1 MYRLLHLAV
10 SALIIVAIAPD
21 TASGASKRLQAARTI
36 QASVSD
42 EGLALIAAPG
52 LAKLVSGPKG
62 LRKIRVRRNELMVA
76 VEETSGG
83 LVAAGVVRKKDRRRL
98 VFLEAGRSGTRR
110 LPPPRRTDDLRLR
123 PVLLMD
129 AGHLVGAA
137 WLEGPD
143 LRSLKVKAADWDGI
157 RWSPVLAV
165 STASPGSQTGLTGT
179 VLEDGSTLLVWS
191 QFDGTD
197 DELFFSWRRS
207 GDFSTPQRI
216 SADNDYPDIAPSV
229 TFKARGAVV
238 SWSRFDG
245 SDYSV
250 WTADFGRGEWRKERR
265 TGGPGS
271 LFPQYLHRQDNL
283 FLISRSAHPRGW
295 SIQSSSRTG
304 HMNRRSFV
312 ANDAATRPVLGTID
326 GNTVTLEWPQQQR
339 KSDARMEMV
348 P

>member
-1 MYRLLHLAV
+1 MYQLRYIAVAALLILT
-10 SALIIVAIAPD
+10 LAPD
-21 TASGASKRLQAARTI
+21 ISSGASKRHQAAKTI
-36 QASVSD
+36 QASVSE
-42 EGLALIAAPG
+42 EGLALITAPG
-52 LAKLVSGPKG
+52 LAKVVSGPKG
-62 LRKIRVRRNELMVA
+62 LRRIRVRRNELILA

-83 LVAAGVVRKKDRRRL
+83 LVAAGSVRKEDRRRL

-110 LPPPRRTDDLRLR
+110 LPALRRTDDLRLR

-129 AGHLVGAA
+129 SGHLVGAA

-143 LRSLKVKAADWDGI
+143 LRSLRVKTADWDGS
-157 RWSPVLAV
+157 RWSPVLTV

-191 QFDGTD
+191 QFDGSD

-216 SADNDYPDIAPSV
+216 SADNDYPDVAPSV
-229 TFKARGAVV
+229 TFNARGAVV

-265 TGGPGS
+265 TGEPGS
-271 LFPQYLHRQDNL
+271 LFPQYLHRRDSL

-295 SIQSSSRTG
+295 SIQSTSRTG
-304 HMNRRSFV
+304 RMNLRSFV

-339 KSDARMEMV
+339 QSDARMEMV